1 MKENIV
7 VRLYHIIGSLTS
19 GYIKA
24 TSRAEAIER
33 YLDLPLFGRIIS
45 IKVIN
50 EGEIPP
56 QKTIIIQ

>member
-1 MKENIV
+1 MITNPIFK
-7 VRLYHIIGSLTS
+7 LYQVIGTVTS

-50 EGEIPP
+50 EGEIPSN
-56 QKTIIIQ
+56 KTIIK